1 LVVPM
6 PQPVALEP
14 FDVSRMLVLPEPQ
27 QSVAAELGS
36 EHELEGDASMQ
47 GYSVFSGMSKL
58 PRYLQTSLDDAW
70 SFDRL

>member
-1 LVVPM
+1 
-6 PQPVALEP
+6 
-14 FDVSRMLVLPEPQ
+14 MLVLPEPQ

-70 SFDRL
+70 SLDRL